1 MSGKFMKIKR
11 IVIPTLTMVII
22 ASQLMGCSAATQ
34 DELLTMLNNGDAIEI
49 EVAAP
54 INQEQGETKQIEWIK
69 LDQLDNYED
78 FRKEFDDILKISA
91 YGQDSKMGVAYVD
104 LEGNQEGNNTLY
116 NAFMNRKFISTY
128 WDNETT
134 QEKVQDSVLSLYTD
148 VDEDSKAVKYAALN
162 AYWNLLP
169 DAEPNYFNG
178 DSTLSRGEAMAL
190 VMRAETQV
198 TEDGKPESFVD
209 FTSAVGTAQDDYT
222 DFAGYLMEDSYLTV
236 DSQSLDDLTYKG
248 TITRGEYVY
257 LLMNH
262 YFSDTLK
269 NVDTSKVKFTD
280 TKNAGNI
287 AATQKYIEN
296 ATEKPRWQSYELT
309 YAIRNVDSGCPERMY
324 KALACAAEVGVLE
337 NNGETRWDEGLTK
350 TEAIEL
356 LVNTFEAYT
365 RINGYKV
372 DAMQG
377 AGTGESLIDDSAEV
391 LNKGGSMTSE
401 NVPDGDELTEMN
413 KQAAEEAEAVDETL
427 EASSSS
433 VITIVE
439 ELDQMMYA
447 QKNCNARNG
456 DGTNYDKVASIE
468 KSAYLHVT
476 GRTSNDWYRVEWE
489 GVEDGEIYISGSLL
503 GLTKPTSDS
512 GNNNNSGNGNS
523 GSTNNGGSGSNNNGG
538 NSGGGQYSQE
548 EVNNIMDSIFGEG
561 TGNSGG
567 PGNGSGALIIP

>member
-1 MSGKFMKIKR
+1 MQRKKLLCFLLSIGLVCSISGC
-11 IVIPTLTMVII
+11 
-22 ASQLMGCSAATQ
+22 GQ

-54 INQEQGETKQIEWIK
+54 INYQSEQGETKQIEWIK

-337 NNGETRWDEGLTK
+337 SNGETRWDEGLTK

-377 AGTGESLIDDSAEV
+377 AGDLS
-391 LNKGGSMTSE
+391 N
-401 NVPDGDELTEMN
+401 P
-413 KQAAEEAEAVDETL
+413 KQ
-427 EASSSS
+427 
-433 VITIVE
+433 
-439 ELDQMMYA
+439 Y
-447 QKNCNARNG
+447 N
-456 DGTNYDKVASIE
+456 
-468 KSAYLHVT
+468 
-476 GRTSNDWYRVEWE
+476 
-489 GVEDGEIYISGSLL
+489 EDGEIVAEKSEMDIDREISDVDDGTEEVVETLAEIEEDFKVEDMEPTTMYALQKVNLRQGPSAEDFDKVGALKYAQAITVTGEVKEYKGEETNWL
-503 GLTKPTSDS
+503 RAETEDGEVVYVAAKYLSIYKPSTQT
-512 GNNNNSGNGNS
+512 NSG
-523 GSTNNGGSGSNNNGG
+523 NNGGSGSGNNSGG
-538 NSGGGQYSQE
+538 NSNSGGSTGHSGVDSFFGRGGGFSGAGGGQATSQG
-548 EVNNIMDSIFGEG
+548 D
-561 TGNSGG
+561 
-567 PGNGSGALIIP
+567 GSGAAGGTNIQ